1 MKTNELTGPALD
13 WAVAKAEGTLPVH
26 NTIVAFRP
34 FEPDMDEDEHFLC
47 TADDD
52 AHAREQCENAYPG
65 CEIIG
70 VFKCV
75 VGKYSSRWDMAGP
88 IIEREKIRIWD
99 SADSAHQ
106 GEWAAATREWMS
118 MDVESTEFLNSPM
131 PYHGPTPLVA
141 AMRAF
146 VFSKLGDEVE
156 IPEEMK

>member
-1 MKTNELTGPALD
+1 MKTSELTGPALD
-13 WAVAKAEGTLPVH
+13 WAVAKCEDTLPVH

-88 IIEREKIRIWD
+88 IIEREKL
-99 SADSAHQ
+99 
-106 GEWAAATREWMS
+106 
-118 MDVESTEFLNSPM
+118 DVMWCGDRWCAYAMTPDKETQLVDE
-131 PYHGPTPLVA
+131 GPTPLIA
-141 AMRAF
+141 AMRCYVA
-146 VFSKLGDEVE
+146 SRLGDTID
-156 IPEEMK
+156 IPEELQ

>member
-1 MKTNELTGPALD
+1 MKTQDLTGPALD

-88 IIEREKIRIWD
+88 IIERERIEFKYTGTAMEFVAWLN
-99 SADSAHQ
+99 
-106 GEWAAATREWMS
+106 GGL
-118 MDVESTEFLNSPM
+118 STKHDC
-131 PYHGPTPLVA
+131 YGPTPLIA
-141 AMRAF
+141 AMRCYVA
-146 VFSKLGDEVE
+146 SRLGDEVE
-156 IPEEMK
+156 IPEELK

>member
-88 IIEREKIRIWD
+88 IIEREGINLQQFKGHPCR
-99 SADSAHQ
+99 AFKGTVVHH
-106 GEWAAATREWMS
+106 
-118 MDVESTEFLNSPM
+118 EFSVFAPE
-131 PYHGPTPLVA
+131 GKPLIA
-141 AMRAF
+141 AMRCYVA
-146 VFSKLGDEVE
+146 SRLGDEVD
-156 IPEEMK
+156 IPEELK